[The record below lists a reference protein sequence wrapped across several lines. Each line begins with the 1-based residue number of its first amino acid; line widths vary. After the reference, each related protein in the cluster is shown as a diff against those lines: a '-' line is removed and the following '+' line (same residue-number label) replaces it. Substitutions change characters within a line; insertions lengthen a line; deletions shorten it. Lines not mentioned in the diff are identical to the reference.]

1 MTVQTEATPVVED
14 AEEGTEKQS
23 GGRNTLLRQA
33 YTAATSRLRD
43 AHRDEFERLNQQESQ
58 NRGVDYTPRLS
69 PEQKAE
75 KELADLLERHPHLR
89 DKITG

>member
-1 MTVQTEATPVVED
+1 VTVEQTEPQTSGEQ
-14 AEEGTEKQS
+14 TEQKE

-43 AHRDEFERLNQQESQ
+43 GHRDEFERLYQQEAQ
-58 NRGVDYTPRLS
+58 NRGVEYTPRLS

-75 KELADLLERHPHLR
+75 KELADLLEKHPHLR
-89 DKITG
+89 EKITG